1 MRGWLAIG
9 AGALLLAAGLV
20 IEAPA
25 TLVDGRVAELTDG
38 RIRITAATGSVW
50 RGSGDLTILP
60 DVIRVPISWRVE
72 PTALLRGELA
82 GFLTVADADRKGRF
96 SVAHDDFSVHDFA
109 IALPAAAVL
118 RAAGAPAP
126 LTLAEGT
133 LTLDLADLGRRGDRL
148 QARGDLRWKDAAFAA
163 PPTGLR
169 IALGDVHVAVNGSGS
184 EIPATLSS
192 GGGEIELSGK
202 LAFSSEGAVRVDARI
217 KPREG
222 LPAERRQAIDS
233 LLSSIGRA
241 DGTGGYLVVWP
252 PRIG

>member
-1 MRGWLAIG
+1 MRGKG
-9 AGALLLAAGLV
+9 LLLAAALA

-25 TLVDGRVAELTDG
+25 TLVDGRVAELSEG
-38 RIRITAATGSVW
+38 RIRIAAATGSLW
-50 RGSGDLTILP
+50 RGSGELAILP
-60 DVIRVPISWRVE
+60 DVIRIPISWRLE
-72 PTALLRGELA
+72 PMALLRGGLA
-82 GFLTVADADRKGRF
+82 GSLTVADADREGSF

-126 LTLAEGT
+126 LTLADGM
-133 LTLDLADLGRRGDRL
+133 LMLDLAELARRGDRL

-163 PPTGLR
+163 PTTGLR
-169 IALGDVHVAVNGSGS
+169 VALGDVRVTANASGS

-192 GGGEIELSGK
+192 NGGEIEVSGK
-202 LAFSSEGAVRVDARI
+202 LAFSSDGAVRIDARI

-222 LPAERRQAIDS
+222 LSGERKQAIDS

-252 PRIG
+252 PGIG